1 MNDLYEL
8 ANLDELIDEIE
19 SGMDI
24 EFYIYGFRYNIS
36 WRNDKPFICACPDGK
51 AVFFNTTTEM
61 MEEFKIN
68 GLPLK
73 DIWQDIKII
82 HM

>member
-51 AVFFNTTTEM
+51 AA
-61 MEEFKIN
+61 
-68 GLPLK
+68 
-73 DIWQDIKII
+73 
-82 HM
+82 